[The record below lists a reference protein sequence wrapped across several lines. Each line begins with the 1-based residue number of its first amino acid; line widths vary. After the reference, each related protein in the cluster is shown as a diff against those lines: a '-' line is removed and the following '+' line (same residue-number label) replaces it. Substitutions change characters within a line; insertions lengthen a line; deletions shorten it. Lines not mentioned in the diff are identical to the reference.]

1 MKRTVDYQGRKV
13 EGTEVSFDIIRQNWN
28 EYTLNDGT
36 TIKLQTITTSIVRI
50 DGEYSNQGDPIYV
63 ISTQNIVTASNI
75 PDHMRKVQ

>member
-75 PDHMRKVQ
+75 PAHMRKVQ